1 MFWAEFS
8 RRAQRLRAE
17 ISALV
22 GLGRYAKRALLAV
35 SDLAVFGFALWLSM
49 SLRLGEL
56 YVAPTSNLAAL
67 MAAAPLLGV
76 ATFFWMGVYKLVTRH
91 IDNRGWLSIATAVAT
106 SSLIW
111 AVLVLLSGVQP
122 AYLEP
127 AATHDAV
134 VRVIPRSVF
143 ILYPLLAT
151 ISVIGLR
158 QAIALTFAA
167 TGIEPLGVARSP
179 NKNVLIYGAGRLG
192 VQLAEALHST
202 GEATPIGFVDPD
214 SNLWGQ
220 YVGGLKVFCP
230 ERTAN
235 LVERRKI
242 SEILLAIPQTE
253 PRKREAAL
261 RTLRPLNVDLRVLPA
276 LEDLAE
282 GRSVVSAL
290 RPVNV
295 EDLVWRRPQPA
306 NKSLLERDIADKCVM
321 VTGAGGAI
329 GSEMVRQALRQ
340 GPRRLVLFDSNE
352 AKLYDI
358 EQEVEALMRSA
369 QGAASMRTDGTIVP
383 VLGSVGDRHLVDAA
397 LFANGVDTVYH
408 AAAYKCVGL
417 VERNLGAGVA
427 NNILGTAVLAQAAEA
442 AGIKR
447 FTLVS
452 NFAAAE
458 ADDIV
463 ATISRLAEMAVQAR
477 AAREA
482 IGTTFSVVRIGA
494 ILDGPGSILQRIQSE
509 IELGGPVRVSYPE
522 VTRYLL
528 SRAEA
533 VNLIIQAGAMAKGG
547 EVFAIHMGEPVEM
560 KDLVRSIVRL
570 KGLLVRDGEHP
581 DGDIAIDCVG
591 FGQDERICETPLPQ
605 DLNTPSAH
613 PSIFIS
619 ATPASAPEAIEQV
632 LELMREALKI
642 GDEHAVRTLLTK
654 AIRAV
659 AAQR

>member
-1 MFWAEFS
+1 M
-8 RRAQRLRAE
+8 
-17 ISALV
+17 
-22 GLGRYAKRALLAV
+22 
-35 SDLAVFGFALWLSM
+35 
-49 SLRLGEL
+49 
-56 YVAPTSNLAAL
+56 
-67 MAAAPLLGV
+67 
-76 ATFFWMGVYKLVTRH
+76 
-91 IDNRGWLSIATAVAT
+91 
-106 SSLIW
+106 
-111 AVLVLLSGVQP
+111 
-122 AYLEP
+122 
-127 AATHDAV
+127 
-134 VRVIPRSVF
+134 
-143 ILYPLLAT
+143 
-151 ISVIGLR
+151 
-158 QAIALTFAA
+158 
-167 TGIEPLGVARSP
+167 GVARSP

-306 NKSLLERDIADKCVM
+306 DKSLLERDIADKCVM

-329 GSEMVRQALRQ
+329 GSELVRQALRQ

-369 QGAASMRTDGTIVP
+369 QGAAPMRTDGAIVP

-417 VERNLGAGVA
+417 VERNLGVVGVA
-427 NNILGTAVLAQAAEA
+427 NNIWDGGSGLSSRSCGYQALHASIELRSGRGA
-442 AGIKR
+442 H
-447 FTLVS
+447 
-452 NFAAAE
+452 
-458 ADDIV
+458 DIV

-494 ILDGPGSILQRIQSE
+494 ILHGPGARPLQRIQSE
-509 IELGGPVRVSYPE
+509 IELGGPVRVSYPRSDE
-522 VTRYLL
+522 V
-528 SRAEA
+528 SPVASGGGEF
-533 VNLIIQAGAMAKGG
+533 IIQAGAMAKGG

-591 FGQDERICETPLPQ
+591 FGQDERICKTPLPQ

-632 LELMREALKI
+632 LELMREA
-642 GDEHAVRTLLTK
+642 RF
-654 AIRAV
+654 
-659 AAQR
+659 